1 MSSPWELIKADLY
14 RHTGQVSIGL
24 VVKHLLL
31 NAGFAYMFWFR
42 LCRSKNVL
50 IRTVARLMHRILSV
64 RYQIQLPKETQVGPG
79 LYLGHAT
86 GVIVNST
93 AKIGANC
100 NLSPFTVIGSNQGQA
115 ATVGDCV
122 YIGPHVSIV
131 EDITIGDG
139 SIIGAGSVVIRDVPP
154 NSVVVGKPGRVLTRP
169 SHQTYIRHPAPLES
183 KS

>member
-79 LYLGHAT
+79 YTSGMPLGSLLIVPLRLAPI
-86 GVIVNST
+86 VI
-93 AKIGANC
+93 
-100 NLSPFTVIGSNQGQA
+100 
-115 ATVGDCV
+115 
-122 YIGPHVSIV
+122 
-131 EDITIGDG
+131 
-139 SIIGAGSVVIRDVPP
+139 
-154 NSVVVGKPGRVLTRP
+154 
-169 SHQTYIRHPAPLES
+169 
-183 KS
+183 

>member
-1 MSSPWELIKADLY
+1 MSSPWELIKVDLY

-100 NLSPFTVIGSNQGQA
+100 NLSPFTVIGSNQGKA

-131 EDITIGDG
+131 EDVTIGDG
-139 SIIGAGSVVIRDVPP
+139 AVVGAGTVVIRDVPE
-154 NSVVVGKPGRVLTRP
+154 NAVVVGNPGRVIKTESNRA
-169 SHQTYIRHPAPLES
+169 YIGHPVLLDNQQ
-183 KS
+183 

>member
-1 MSSPWELIKADLY
+1 MSSPWVLIKADLY
-14 RHTGQVSIGL
+14 RHTGRVSVGL
-24 VVKHLLL
+24 VVKSLLL

-42 LCRSKNVL
+42 LCRSQNVL
-50 IRTVARLMHRILSV
+50 IRAMARLMHRMLSV

-93 AKIGANC
+93 ATIGANC

-115 ATVGDCV
+115 ATIGDCV

-139 SIIGAGSVVIRDVPP
+139 SIIGAGSVVIRDVPR
-154 NSVVVGKPGRVLTRP
+154 NSVVVGNPGRVLTTP
-169 SHQTYIRHPAPLES
+169 SHQTYIRNPVSLES
-183 KS
+183 QQ

>member
-1 MSSPWELIKADLY
+1 MSSPWALIKSDLY
-14 RHTGQVSIGL
+14 RHTGRISIGL
-24 VVKHLLL
+24 IMKHLLL

-42 LCRSKNVL
+42 LCRSRNMLV
-50 IRTVARLMHRILSV
+50 RTLARLMHRILSV

-100 NLSPFTVIGSNQGQA
+100 NLSPFTVIGSNKGQT
-115 ATVGDCV
+115 ATIGDYV

-131 EDITIGDG
+131 EDVKIGHG
-139 SIIGAGSVVIRDVPP
+139 AVVGAGTVVIRDVSE
-154 NSVVVGKPGRVLTRP
+154 NAVVVGNPGRVIKTENNRA
-169 SHQTYIRHPAPLES
+169 YIGHPVQLDNQQ
-183 KS
+183 